1 VSSASWPK
9 ADPRS
14 KLIIDCSYTIEWA
27 RLRRQAARFRQ
38 LARIDQPLDWSLR
51 PSSTQGPS
59 ERTFT
64 DDDTA
69 QLSYVR
75 PAHSAQAALT
85 ADSCQFQ
92 IGSVPSLSGTDPE
105 AFSRRE
111 QLARIGLADF
121 FKHGIDAGVWSIF
134 DSYYSFRIAYIGTS
148 VSNLHHLVD
157 LHRSSR
163 TLPLSPAVESR
174 TSAFTQDHG
183 DSTAGAASTELD
195 LDKRANTLLPY
206 PHPQIRPLK
215 PWKPTPDMWCF
226 SSNQNL
232 ADEGSLFPTPEVR
245 DALVAGYFQHIYPLL
260 PIISM
265 PELLATYRNP
275 AKPPP
280 LLLFQALLMAG
291 AHACKYLLI
300 VNDRHGIKSM
310 LFRRAS
316 LLYYIY
322 YELN

>member
-1 VSSASWPK
+1 
-9 ADPRS
+9 
-14 KLIIDCSYTIEWA
+14 
-27 RLRRQAARFRQ
+27 
-38 LARIDQPLDWSLR
+38 
-51 PSSTQGPS
+51 
-59 ERTFT
+59 
-64 DDDTA
+64 
-69 QLSYVR
+69 
-75 PAHSAQAALT
+75 
-85 ADSCQFQ
+85 
-92 IGSVPSLSGTDPE
+92 
-105 AFSRRE
+105 
-111 QLARIGLADF
+111 
-121 FKHGIDAGVWSIF
+121 
-134 DSYYSFRIAYIGTS
+134 
-148 VSNLHHLVD
+148 
-157 LHRSSR
+157 
-163 TLPLSPAVESR
+163 
-174 TSAFTQDHG
+174 
-183 DSTAGAASTELD
+183 
-195 LDKRANTLLPY
+195 
-206 PHPQIRPLK
+206 
-215 PWKPTPDMWCF
+215 MWCF

-322 YELN
+322 YEL